1 MNGERIITGRI
12 VLVGMLAFFGVV
24 FAANGALVFFALETW
39 PGLAAGRAYD
49 TGLAYNRVL
58 ETARHQK
65 ARGWVSTLAVDAV
78 GDESGKMVVVHIAT
92 PGGTPVEGLKARITF
107 RRPLGDEHERV
118 VILAERTPGT
128 YAGAAA
134 LPLAGRWYGI
144 VEAARDGQPVF
155 RMDHEIMAKR

>member
-1 MNGERIITGRI
+1 MSGERVITGRM

-49 TGLAYNRVL
+49 TGLRYNQVL

-65 ARGWVSTLAVDAV
+65 ALGWLSTLSLDAA
-78 GDESGKMVVVHIAT
+78 GETVVVRIAA
-92 PGGTPVEGLKARITF
+92 PDGTPVEGLRTRITF
-107 RRPLGDEHERV
+107 RRPIGDEQER
-118 VILAERTPGT
+118 IATLAERTPGT

-155 RMDHEIMAKR
+155 RMDHEIMVKR